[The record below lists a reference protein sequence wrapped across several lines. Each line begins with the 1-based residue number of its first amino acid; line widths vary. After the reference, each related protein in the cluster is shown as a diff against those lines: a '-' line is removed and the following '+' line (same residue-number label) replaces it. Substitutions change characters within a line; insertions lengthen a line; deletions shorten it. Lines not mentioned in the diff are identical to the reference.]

1 MTTKFNLA
9 AHVLSQADY
18 LADKIA
24 LDVLESNEAPLTFSD
39 LKTAVLGTATGL
51 RDLGLLPGDRVLL
64 RLGNTPDFPIAYL
77 GALAA
82 GFVPAPTSAAL
93 TEPEVSNIIKELNP
107 AVILRASNVACP
119 QDKRIVQSD
128 ALQSM
133 RTCTPSDW
141 HMGDP
146 DRPGYIIYTSGTSG
160 VARAVVH
167 AHRAILARQMM
178 FDGWYGLRQ
187 QDRVLH
193 AGAFNWTYTL
203 GTGLMDPWTI
213 GATALIPAPDTPA
226 PDLLHLVAEH
236 KATIFA
242 AAPGVYRQA
251 LRGPCPA
258 LPDLRHGLSAGEK
271 LPDVT
276 RQSWQDATQTQIYE
290 AFGMSEISTFI
301 SSNPT
306 EPAVPGTLGRPQPGR
321 RMTLIH
327 DTKRPETNMTGVI
340 AVHKSDPGLFL
351 EYLDQPKETA
361 RRFDGEWFLTGDL
374 GQADEFGNITYLGR
388 SDDMMNAGGIRV
400 SPIEVERVLNDF
412 DGITGSIVVE
422 LPIKSAASIIAAFY
436 TSASPVDEH
445 ALNDYLHI
453 NLARYKCPRQLT
465 RIETLPTGANGKLL
479 RRHLRDTW
487 KGPN

>member
-1 MTTKFNLA
+1 MTTHFNLA
-9 AHVLSQADY
+9 AHVLSQADH

-24 LDVLESNEAPLTFSD
+24 LDVLGSDETPLTFSD
-39 LKTAVLGTATGL
+39 LKQAVLGTAAGL
-51 RDLGLLPGDRVLL
+51 LDLGLSPGDRVLL

-82 GFVPAPTSAAL
+82 GLVPTPTSAAL
-93 TEPEVSNIIKELNP
+93 TEPEVSIIIRELNP
-107 AVILRASNVACP
+107 AVVLRAPNVACP
-119 QDKRIVQSD
+119 KDARIVQSD

-133 RTCTPSDW
+133 RACTPSDW
-141 HMGDP
+141 HMGNP

-160 VARAVVH
+160 VPRAVVH

-203 GTGLMDPWTI
+203 GTGLMDPWTL
-213 GATALIPAPDTPA
+213 GATALIPAPETPA
-226 PDLLHLVAEH
+226 ADLLNLVAEH

-251 LRGPCPA
+251 LRGPIPA

-271 LPDVT
+271 LPVVT
-276 RQSWQDATQTQIYE
+276 LQSWQDATHTPVFE

-306 EPAVPGTLGRPQPGR
+306 EPAAAGTLGRPQPGR
-321 RMTLIH
+321 RVTLID
-327 DTKRPETNMTGVI
+327 DTKSAETNTTGII

-374 GQADEFGNITYLGR
+374 GQADEFGNITYCL
-388 SDDMMNAGGIRV
+388 
-400 SPIEVERVLNDF
+400 L
-412 DGITGSIVVE
+412 
-422 LPIKSAASIIAAFY
+422 Y
-436 TSASPVDEH
+436 TSPSP
-445 ALNDYLHI
+445 
-453 NLARYKCPRQLT
+453 
-465 RIETLPTGANGKLL
+465 
-479 RRHLRDTW
+479 RDLSTSRM
-487 KGPN
+487 PSSA

>member
-1 MTTKFNLA
+1 MTSNFNLA
-9 AHVLSQADY
+9 AYVLSHSDR

-24 LDVLESNEAPLTFSD
+24 LDVLGSGEPPLTFRD

-82 GFVPAPTSAAL
+82 GLVPAPTSAAL

-107 AVILRASNVACP
+107 AAILRAPKVACP
-119 QDKRIVQSD
+119 SDTRIVQSD

-133 RTCTPSDW
+133 RMCAPSDW
-141 HMGDP
+141 HMGNP

-187 QDRVLH
+187 QDRMLH

-203 GTGLMDPWTI
+203 GTGLMDPWTL

-226 PDLLHLVAEH
+226 ADLLTLVAKH

-251 LRGPCPA
+251 LRGPIPD

-276 RQSWQDATQTQIYE
+276 RQSWQDATHTPVFE

-301 SSNPT
+301 SGS
-306 EPAVPGTLGRPQPGR
+306 PAAPALPGTLGRAQPGR
-321 RMTLIH
+321 QVTLIN
-327 DTKRPETNMTGVI
+327 DTKSAGANTTGVI

-351 EYLDQPKETA
+351 EYLDQPEETA

-374 GQADEFGNITYLGR
+374 GQADEHGNITYLGR
-388 SDDMMNAGGIRV
+388 ADDMMNAGGIRV
-400 SPIEVERVLNDF
+400 SPIEVERVMNEF

-422 LPIKSAASIIAAFY
+422 LPVKSGASIIAAFY
-436 TSASPVDEH
+436 TSASPVDER
-445 ALNDYLHI
+445 ALNTYLHI
-453 NLARYKCPRQLT
+453 NLARYKCPRKLT

>member
-1 MTTKFNLA
+1 M
-9 AHVLSQADY
+9 
-18 LADKIA
+18 
-24 LDVLESNEAPLTFSD
+24 
-39 LKTAVLGTATGL
+39 
-51 RDLGLLPGDRVLL
+51 
-64 RLGNTPDFPIAYL
+64 GN
-77 GALAA
+77 
-82 GFVPAPTSAAL
+82 
-93 TEPEVSNIIKELNP
+93 
-107 AVILRASNVACP
+107 
-119 QDKRIVQSD
+119 
-128 ALQSM
+128 
-133 RTCTPSDW
+133 
-141 HMGDP
+141 P

-160 VARAVVH
+160 VPRAVVH

-203 GTGLMDPWTI
+203 GTGLMDPWTL
-213 GATALIPAPDTPA
+213 GATALIPAPETPA
-226 PDLLHLVAEH
+226 ADLLNLVAEH

-251 LRGPCPA
+251 LRGPIPA

-271 LPDVT
+271 LPVVT
-276 RQSWQDATQTQIYE
+276 LQSWQDATHTPVFE

-306 EPAVPGTLGRPQPGR
+306 EPAAAGTLGRPQPGR
-321 RMTLIH
+321 RVTLID
-327 DTKRPETNMTGVI
+327 DTKSAETNTTGII

-422 LPIKSAASIIAAFY
+422 LPVKSATSVIAAFY
-436 TSASPVDEH
+436 TSASPVDER
-445 ALNDYLHI
+445 ALNTYLHI

-479 RRHLRDTW
+479 RRQLRDTW